1 MRKNEVKILQSLI
14 KQSLS
19 LKELASKIDK
29 SQSWT
34 SELVSSL
41 EDENLIDKNS
51 VVHLSD
57 TYEARLLEKLSKK
70 FDLEKILTGE
80 KEEILK
86 SLISKPKK
94 IPYLEKEG
102 FGKSTLYDALNDLK
116 EVGAVI
122 EEEKGYKINDETL
135 FEFIKIREG
144 SQFME
149 SYSTKTEKIIK
160 TEKKNVE
167 GEATAFSVFMR
178 YGVDYYPSENY
189 IYQGDST
196 IKMENALIH
205 ALKFT
210 QNKKQM
216 SMCAVF
222 YLKHRSSLESDFL
235 WKLAGKWDC
244 LERFADL
251 LAYIDQREVKED
263 DLFLPWD
270 EFIEI
275 CRDYDIH
282 PRNKFPKDRLEQDLK
297 YVGSKLSEELDVF
310 IIGGG
315 NLIIR
320 GLKDSTKD
328 LDVILEDRKD
338 LDRFVDTLEGIGY
351 SKDLDLENTY
361 DRLDARIVLEKSN
374 HPRWDIFVKEVA
386 GMINLS
392 EDMKER
398 IQEKKKYGRL
408 NVNLISLTDIFL
420 FKSVTDREGDLE
432 DAALIMRKGE
442 VEWAELFQ
450 EIKKQESSGERNFS
464 FSVLTSLDIL
474 NDRYG
479 LESPIMNKL
488 SSYCLERSLLFSLK
502 EEKTIKELKEMI
514 DFPSY
519 QIYNKLRKLEEEG
532 EIEVDRDDKLNKYKI
547 S

>member
-1 MRKNEVKILQSLI
+1 MK
-14 KQSLS
+14 
-19 LKELASKIDK
+19 
-29 SQSWT
+29 
-34 SELVSSL
+34 
-41 EDENLIDKNS
+41 
-51 VVHLSD
+51 
-57 TYEARLLEKLSKK
+57 
-70 FDLEKILTGE
+70 
-80 KEEILK
+80 
-86 SLISKPKK
+86 
-94 IPYLEKEG
+94 
-102 FGKSTLYDALNDLK
+102 
-116 EVGAVI
+116 
-122 EEEKGYKINDETL
+122 
-135 FEFIKIREG
+135 
-144 SQFME
+144 
-149 SYSTKTEKIIK
+149 
-160 TEKKNVE
+160 

-178 YGVDYYPSENY
+178 YGLEYYPSENY

-196 IKMENALIH
+196 IEMENALIH

-222 YLKHRSSLESDFL
+222 YLKHRSSLETESL
-235 WKLAGKWDC
+235 WKFAGIWDC

-275 CRDYDIH
+275 CRDYNVY
-282 PRNKFPKDRLEQDLK
+282 PRNKFSKDKLEQDLE
-297 YVGSKLSEELDVF
+297 YIGSKLSEELDVF
-310 IIGGG
+310 IIGGE

-320 GLKDSTKD
+320 RLKDSTKD
-328 LDVILEDRKD
+328 LDVILENKKN
-338 LDRFVDTLEGIGY
+338 LDRFVDALEGIGY
-351 SKDLDLENTY
+351 SKGLDIENTY

-386 GMINLS
+386 GLINLT
-392 EDMKER
+392 ETMKAR

-408 NVNLISLTDIFL
+408 NVNLISLTDSFL

-432 DAALIMRKGE
+432 DTAFIMQKGE
-442 VEWAELFQ
+442 VEWDELFQ
-450 EIKKQESSGERNFS
+450 EIKKQESAGERNFS
-464 FSVLTSLDIL
+464 FSVLATLDIL
-474 NDRYG
+474 KDRYG

-519 QIYNKLRKLEEEG
+519 QIYNKLRKLEEQG
-532 EIEVDRDDKLNKYKI
+532 EIEVDRDDKLNKYKR